1 VWYLH
6 VRSRC
11 AVKSPLRSKRDTN
24 TFSQEKARIGRRI
37 NSLDSG
43 QRLLLR
49 REILADVTI
58 IGGGLAGC
66 EAAWQAAELGCSVEL
81 WEMRPVKETPAHHT
95 DSFAELVCSNSMG
108 NRSLETASGL
118 LKEELRRLG
127 SVILGCADAH
137 SVPAGGALGVAR
149 EDFSW
154 AVTDAVHAHPN
165 IDVVRREAT
174 EIPDAPTVVATG
186 PLTSDALVEKIV
198 ALAGETLY
206 FYDAASPI
214 IHRESLD
221 DEVIYLASRYDKGEA
236 AYLNCP
242 MGREQY
248 YAFVEELVTAEL
260 SPIKNFEED
269 LYFEGCLPVETIAR
283 RGPDTLRFG
292 PMKPVG
298 LPDPR
303 SGAEPY
309 AVVQLR
315 QDDAEGRLFNM
326 VGFQTRLRW
335 GEQRRVFRT
344 IPGLEGADFAR
355 MGVMHRNTYLPSNR
369 MLEATMQIRA
379 ERTESSLF
387 FAGQLTGVE
396 GYVESTAMG
405 YVAGTNAARVARGQE
420 PITLPRGTMMGALAH
435 YITTKEGTLQPIN
448 SNWGLVPAAPKRE
461 NGRRLGKPER
471 RQRQAR
477 MALALLEEFVGTGIQ
492 AAG

>member
-1 VWYLH
+1 MPE
-6 VRSRC
+6 VR
-11 AVKSPLRSKRDTN
+11 
-24 TFSQEKARIGRRI
+24 
-37 NSLDSG
+37 
-43 QRLLLR
+43 
-49 REILADVTI
+49 I
-58 IGGGLAGC
+58 IGGGLAGS

-81 WEMRPVKETPAHHT
+81 WEMRPTKQTPAHHT
-95 DSFAELVCSNSMG
+95 DSFAELVCSNSLG
-108 NRSLETASGL
+108 NLSLETASGL

-127 SVILGCADAH
+127 SVILRCADANA
-137 SVPAGGALGVAR
+137 VPAGGALGVAR
-149 EDFSW
+149 DDFAR
-154 AVTDAVHAHPN
+154 AVTEVVRAHPN
-165 IDVVRREAT
+165 INVLREEAT
-174 EIPDAPTVVATG
+174 EIPEGPTVIATG
-186 PLTSDALVEKIV
+186 PLTSDALVEEIE
-198 ALAGETLY
+198 ALSGETLY

-214 IHRESLD
+214 IHRDSLD
-221 DEVIYLASRYDKGEA
+221 ERVIYRASRYGKGEA

-242 MGREQY
+242 MTEEQY
-248 YAFVEELVTAEL
+248 YAFVEDLATAEL

-269 LYFEGCLPVETIAR
+269 MYFEGCLPVETIAR

-303 SGAEPY
+303 NGHESF

-315 QDDAEGRLFNM
+315 QDDAEGRLFNI

-369 MLEATMQIRA
+369 MLEATMRIRGDLS
-379 ERTESSLF
+379 EKPLF

-405 YVAGTNAARVARGQE
+405 LIAGTNAARLARGEE
-420 PITLPRGTMMGALAH
+420 PITMPSATMVGALAH

-471 RQRQAR
+471 RRRQAQ
-477 MALALLEEFVGTGIQ
+477 MALEVLEEFTGTRV
-492 AAG
+492 

>member
-1 VWYLH
+1 M
-6 VRSRC
+6 
-11 AVKSPLRSKRDTN
+11 P
-24 TFSQEKARIGRRI
+24 E
-37 NSLDSG
+37 
-43 QRLLLR
+43 
-49 REILADVTI
+49 VTV
-58 IGGGLAGC
+58 IGGGLAGS
-66 EAAWQAAELGCSVEL
+66 EAAWQAAEMGCPVEL
-81 WEMRPVKETPAHHT
+81 WEMRPVKQTPAHHT
-95 DSFAELVCSNSMG
+95 GSFAELVCSNSMG

-127 SVILGCADAH
+127 SVILRCADAH

-149 EDFSW
+149 EDFAR
-154 AVTDAVHAHPN
+154 AVTEAVHAHPN
-165 IDVVRREAT
+165 IKVVRKEAT
-174 EIPDAPTVVATG
+174 DLPEDPTVIATG
-186 PLTSDALVEKIV
+186 PLTSDALVEKIE
-198 ALAGETLY
+198 ALSGETLY

-214 IHRESLD
+214 IHRDSID
-221 DEVIYLASRYDKGEA
+221 DAVIYRASRYGKGEA

-242 MGREQY
+242 MTEERY
-248 YAFVEELVTAEL
+248 YAFVEDLATAEL

-269 LYFEGCLPVETIAR
+269 MYFEGCLPVETIAR

-303 SGAEPY
+303 TGKEPF

-326 VGFQTRLRW
+326 VGFQTRLKW

-344 IPGLEGADFAR
+344 IPGLEKADFAR

-369 MLEATMQIRA
+369 MLDATMRIRA
-379 ERTESSLF
+379 DLSEKPLF

-405 YVAGTNAARVARGQE
+405 LIAGTNAARIACGEE
-420 PITLPRGTMMGALAH
+420 PITMPRGTMMGALAR
-435 YITTKEGTLQPIN
+435 YITTKDGTLQPIN

-471 RQRQAR
+471 RQRQAQ
-477 MALALLEEFVGTGIQ
+477 MALGVLEEFVG
-492 AAG
+492 AGVVI